1 MQLKKIHN
9 ILLIFCLINSVNAQ
23 LTTTPGMSPAALVQN
38 VLLGTGVTV
47 SNIQFTGNAAAI
59 SKFTATNTN
68 LGITNGIVM
77 TTGTTYNNGDGPQG
91 PNNQPDGGF
100 DNNAPGNALLG
111 TIANGTTYNAAIL
124 KFDFI
129 PFADTVKFK
138 YVFGSEEYPEYAPPQ
153 SADYNDVF
161 GFFISGPGISG
172 QQNIAKLPNGS
183 IVSINNINP
192 VNNSFYY
199 INNGNGN
206 QAPYNGS
213 SNYIQYDG
221 FTKVLEAIAP
231 VQCGKKY
238 QLVLS
243 IADVG
248 DGVWDSGIFLEANS
262 LTSKKPIEID
272 YTISGQSF
280 GNDSTMAEGCVSAT
294 FTLTR
299 PASSSSSAVTIP
311 LTVSGTAIQG
321 VDYSAI
327 PTSVSFQP
335 GQTSIQFTFNALADI
350 LTEGL
355 ESVILTFGL
364 TDACGNN
371 TPEIF
376 NLGINDIQP
385 VAVTVQSG
393 SVLCPG
399 DDLEVIANA
408 TGGVG
413 PYTYLWNTGAT
424 TSSIFVSPTS
434 SQTYTV
440 TVVDNCLLQSATGSG
455 TVSVPVYPPLSVQST
470 ADITEIC
477 PYLPTDLLGIV
488 SGGAGNYTYQW
499 SSTVEGQLGTQ
510 IGQTVTPSTTT
521 IYTITATDQCG
532 TVDSAAT
539 IYTVTSPP
547 LVLTMSPG
555 VEICPFDGVTVSV
568 TATGGYGN
576 YYYIWPQTGDTINQ
590 IFVNPGITTTYNVIV
605 SDDCQTFTVN
615 GNTTITVVKPTAD
628 FIISSQTLFN
638 DLPITFQNTTLNG
651 DYYQWNFGDGNT
663 SNLVNPN
670 NTYDLPG
677 TYQILLIATDEKGCI
692 DSIQKP
698 ITIEDEYY
706 VYVPNA
712 FTPDG
717 ERFNTYFCISTIGVK
732 SGEILIFNRW
742 GELVFESKD
751 LNFQWDGTYNGTLIQ
766 DGTLSWKLNY
776 TTNSGRTK
784 KITGHITILK

>member
-1 MQLKKIHN
+1 
-9 ILLIFCLINSVNAQ
+9 
-23 LTTTPGMSPAALVQN
+23 
-38 VLLGTGVTV
+38 
-47 SNIQFTGNAAAI
+47 
-59 SKFTATNTN
+59 
-68 LGITNGIVM
+68 
-77 TTGTTYNNGDGPQG
+77 
-91 PNNQPDGGF
+91 
-100 DNNAPGNALLG
+100 
-111 TIANGTTYNAAIL
+111 
-124 KFDFI
+124 
-129 PFADTVKFK
+129 
-138 YVFGSEEYPEYAPPQ
+138 
-153 SADYNDVF
+153 
-161 GFFISGPGISG
+161 
-172 QQNIAKLPNGS
+172 
-183 IVSINNINP
+183 
-192 VNNSFYY
+192 
-199 INNGNGN
+199 
-206 QAPYNGS
+206 
-213 SNYIQYDG
+213 
-221 FTKVLEAIAP
+221 
-231 VQCGKKY
+231 
-238 QLVLS
+238 LS

-299 PASSSSSAVTIP
+299 PASSSASAVTIP
-311 LTVSGTAIQG
+311 ITVSGTATQG

-335 GQTSIQFTFNALADI
+335 GQTSIQFTFNALADV

-413 PYTYLWNTGAT
+413 PYTYLWNTGET

-434 SQTYTV
+434 TQTYTV

-555 VEICPFDGVTVSV
+555 VEICPFDGVNVSV

-590 IFVNPGITTTYNVIV
+590 IFVNPGTTTTYNVIV

-651 DYYQWNFGDGNT
+651 DYYQWYFGDGNT

-677 TYQILLIATDEKGCI
+677 TYQILLIATDQKGCI

-776 TTNSGRTK
+776 TTNSGRSK

>member
-129 PFADTVKFK
+129 PFADTIKFR

-311 LTVSGTAIQG
+311 ITVSGTAIQG

-413 PYTYLWNTGAT
+413 PYTYLWNTGET

-590 IFVNPGITTTYNVIV
+590 IFVNPGTTTTYNVIV

-651 DYYQWNFGDGNT
+651 DYYQWYFGDGNT
-663 SNLVNPN
+663 SNLVHPN

-677 TYQILLIATDEKGCI
+677 TYQILLIATDQKGCI

>member
-1 MQLKKIHN
+1 
-9 ILLIFCLINSVNAQ
+9 
-23 LTTTPGMSPAALVQN
+23 
-38 VLLGTGVTV
+38 
-47 SNIQFTGNAAAI
+47 
-59 SKFTATNTN
+59 
-68 LGITNGIVM
+68 
-77 TTGTTYNNGDGPQG
+77 
-91 PNNQPDGGF
+91 
-100 DNNAPGNALLG
+100 
-111 TIANGTTYNAAIL
+111 
-124 KFDFI
+124 
-129 PFADTVKFK
+129 
-138 YVFGSEEYPEYAPPQ
+138 
-153 SADYNDVF
+153 
-161 GFFISGPGISG
+161 
-172 QQNIAKLPNGS
+172 
-183 IVSINNINP
+183 
-192 VNNSFYY
+192 
-199 INNGNGN
+199 
-206 QAPYNGS
+206 
-213 SNYIQYDG
+213 
-221 FTKVLEAIAP
+221 
-231 VQCGKKY
+231 
-238 QLVLS
+238 
-243 IADVG
+243 
-248 DGVWDSGIFLEANS
+248 
-262 LTSKKPIEID
+262 
-272 YTISGQSF
+272 
-280 GNDSTMAEGCVSAT
+280 
-294 FTLTR
+294 
-299 PASSSSSAVTIP
+299 
-311 LTVSGTAIQG
+311 
-321 VDYSAI
+321 
-327 PTSVSFQP
+327 
-335 GQTSIQFTFNALADI
+335 
-350 LTEGL
+350 
-355 ESVILTFGL
+355 
-364 TDACGNN
+364 
-371 TPEIF
+371 
-376 NLGINDIQP
+376 
-385 VAVTVQSG
+385 
-393 SVLCPG
+393 
-399 DDLEVIANA
+399 
-408 TGGVG
+408 
-413 PYTYLWNTGAT
+413 
-424 TSSIFVSPTS
+424 
-434 SQTYTV
+434 
-440 TVVDNCLLQSATGSG
+440 
-455 TVSVPVYPPLSVQST
+455 VPVYPPLSVQST

-477 PYLPTDLLGIV
+477 PYIPTDLLGVV

-499 SSTVEGQLGTQ
+499 SSSVEGQLGNQ

-532 TVDSAAT
+532 SVDSAAT

-590 IFVNPGITTTYNVIV
+590 IFVNPGTTTTYNVIV

-677 TYQILLIATDEKGCI
+677 TYQILLIATDQKGCI

-784 KITGHITILK
+784 KITGHITILR

>member
-1 MQLKKIHN
+1 MQIIKIHS
-9 ILLIFCLINSVNAQ
+9 ILLFFCFINTVNAQ

-91 PNNQPDGGF
+91 PNNKPDGGF

-129 PFADTVKFK
+129 PFADTVKFR

-161 GFFISGPGISG
+161 GFFISGPGIVG

-238 QLVLS
+238 QLILS

-294 FTLTR
+294 FTLSR

-311 LTVSGTAIQG
+311 ITVSGTAIQG
-321 VDYSAI
+321 VDYSSI
-327 PTSVSFQP
+327 PSSVTFQP
-335 GQTSIQFTFNALADI
+335 GQTAIQFTFNALADV

-355 ESVILTFGL
+355 ESLTLTFGL
-364 TDACGNN
+364 TDACGNVK
-371 TPEIF
+371 PEIF

-413 PYTYLWNTGAT
+413 PYSYLWNTGET

-434 SQTYTV
+434 TQTYTV

-455 TVSVPVYPPLSVQST
+455 TVSVPVYPPLVVQST

-477 PYLPTDLLGIV
+477 PYIPTDLLGVI
-488 SGGAGNYTYQW
+488 SGGAGNYSYQW
-499 SSTVEGQLGTQ
+499 SSTIEGQLGNQ
-510 IGQTVTPSTTT
+510 IGQTVSPSTTT
-521 IYTITATDQCG
+521 TYTITVSDQCG
-532 TVDSAAT
+532 SVDSAAT
-539 IYTVTSPP
+539 IYTITSPP

-555 VEICPFDGVTVSV
+555 VEICPFEGVSVSV

-590 IFVNPGITTTYNVIV
+590 IFVNPGTTTTYNVIV

-615 GNTTITVVKPTAD
+615 GNTTITVVNPTAD
-628 FIISSQTLFN
+628 FIISSQTIFN
-638 DLPITFQNTTLNG
+638 DLPITFQNTTSNG
-651 DYYQWNFGDGNT
+651 DYYQWYFGDGNSST
-663 SNLVNPN
+663 LVHPN

-698 ITIEDEYY
+698 ITIEEEYY

-742 GELVFESKD
+742 GELIFESKD
-751 LNFQWDGTYNGTLIQ
+751 LDFQWDGTYNGTLIQ
-766 DGTLSWKLNY
+766 DGTFSWKFSY

-784 KITGHITILK
+784 KITGHISILK

>member
-129 PFADTVKFK
+129 PFADTIKFR

-299 PASSSSSAVTIP
+299 PASSSASAVTIP
-311 LTVSGTAIQG
+311 ITVSGTAIQG

-364 TDACGNN
+364 TDACGNVK
-371 TPEIF
+371 PEIF

-413 PYTYLWNTGAT
+413 PYTYLWNTGET

-590 IFVNPGITTTYNVIV
+590 IFVNPGTTTTYNVIV

-651 DYYQWNFGDGNT
+651 DYYQWYFGDGNT
-663 SNLVNPN
+663 SNLVHPN

-677 TYQILLIATDEKGCI
+677 TYQILLIATDQKGCI

>member
-1 MQLKKIHN
+1 MQLKKIHSF
-9 ILLIFCLINSVNAQ
+9 LLIFCLINSVNAQ

-59 SKFTATNTN
+59 SKFTANNTN
-68 LGITNGIVM
+68 LGIASGIVM

-129 PFADTVKFK
+129 PFADTVKFR

-299 PASSSSSAVTIP
+299 PASSSASAVTIP
-311 LTVSGTAIQG
+311 ITVSGTATQG

-335 GQTSIQFTFNALADI
+335 GQTSIQFTFNALADV

-413 PYTYLWNTGAT
+413 PYTYLWNTGET

-434 SQTYTV
+434 TQTYTV

-555 VEICPFDGVTVSV
+555 VEICPFDGVNVSV

-590 IFVNPGITTTYNVIV
+590 IFVNPGTTTTYNVIV

-651 DYYQWNFGDGNT
+651 DYYQWYFGDGNT

-677 TYQILLIATDEKGCI
+677 TYQILLIATDQKGCI

-776 TTNSGRTK
+776 TTNSGRSK

>member
-1 MQLKKIHN
+1 MQLNKIHSF
-9 ILLIFCLINSVNAQ
+9 LLIFCFINSVNAQ

-129 PFADTVKFK
+129 PFADTVKFR

-161 GFFISGPGISG
+161 GFFISGPGIVG

-311 LTVSGTAIQG
+311 ITVSGTAIQG

-335 GQTSIQFTFNALADI
+335 GQTSIQFTFNALADV

-364 TDACGNN
+364 TDACGNVK
-371 TPEIF
+371 PEIF

-413 PYTYLWNTGAT
+413 PYTYLWNTGET

-434 SQTYTV
+434 TQTYTV

-499 SSTVEGQLGTQ
+499 SSTVEGQLGNQ

-532 TVDSAAT
+532 SVDSAAT

-590 IFVNPGITTTYNVIV
+590 IFVNPGTTTTYNVIV

-651 DYYQWNFGDGNT
+651 DYYQWYFGDGNT
-663 SNLVNPN
+663 SNLVHPN

-677 TYQILLIATDEKGCI
+677 TYQILLIATDQKGCI

-766 DGTLSWKLNY
+766 DGTLSWKFNY

-784 KITGHITILK
+784 KITGHITLLK

>member
-129 PFADTVKFK
+129 PFADTIKFR

-183 IVSINNINP
+183 IVSNNNINP

-272 YTISGQSF
+272 YTISGHSF

-651 DYYQWNFGDGNT
+651 DYYQWYFGDGNT
-663 SNLVNPN
+663 SNLVHPN

-677 TYQILLIATDEKGCI
+677 TYQILLIASDQKGCI

>member
-1 MQLKKIHN
+1 M
-9 ILLIFCLINSVNAQ
+9 
-23 LTTTPGMSPAALVQN
+23 
-38 VLLGTGVTV
+38 
-47 SNIQFTGNAAAI
+47 
-59 SKFTATNTN
+59 
-68 LGITNGIVM
+68 
-77 TTGTTYNNGDGPQG
+77 YNQ
-91 PNNQPDGGF
+91 
-100 DNNAPGNALLG
+100 
-111 TIANGTTYNAAIL
+111 
-124 KFDFI
+124 
-129 PFADTVKFK
+129 
-138 YVFGSEEYPEYAPPQ
+138 
-153 SADYNDVF
+153 
-161 GFFISGPGISG
+161 
-172 QQNIAKLPNGS
+172 
-183 IVSINNINP
+183 
-192 VNNSFYY
+192 NNS
-199 INNGNGN
+199 
-206 QAPYNGS
+206 
-213 SNYIQYDG
+213 
-221 FTKVLEAIAP
+221 
-231 VQCGKKY
+231 
-238 QLVLS
+238 
-243 IADVG
+243 
-248 DGVWDSGIFLEANS
+248 
-262 LTSKKPIEID
+262 
-272 YTISGQSF
+272 SF
-280 GNDSTMAEGCVSAT
+280 
-294 FTLTR
+294 
-299 PASSSSSAVTIP
+299 
-311 LTVSGTAIQG
+311 
-321 VDYSAI
+321 
-327 PTSVSFQP
+327 SF
-335 GQTSIQFTFNALADI
+335 
-350 LTEGL
+350 
-355 ESVILTFGL
+355 
-364 TDACGNN
+364 
-371 TPEIF
+371 
-376 NLGINDIQP
+376 
-385 VAVTVQSG
+385 
-393 SVLCPG
+393 
-399 DDLEVIANA
+399 
-408 TGGVG
+408 
-413 PYTYLWNTGAT
+413 LWNTGET

-434 SQTYTV
+434 SHTYTV

-590 IFVNPGITTTYNVIV
+590 IFVNPGTTTTYNVIV

-651 DYYQWNFGDGNT
+651 DYYQWYFGDGNST
-663 SNLVNPN
+663 TLVNPN

-706 VYVPNA
+706 VYAPNA

>member
-129 PFADTVKFK
+129 PFADTIKFR

-568 TATGGYGN
+568 AATGGYGN

-590 IFVNPGITTTYNVIV
+590 IFVNPGTTTTYNVIV

-677 TYQILLIATDEKGCI
+677 TYQILLIATDQKGCI

>member
-129 PFADTVKFK
+129 PFADTIKFR

-364 TDACGNN
+364 TDACGNVK
-371 TPEIF
+371 PESF

-413 PYTYLWNTGAT
+413 PYTYLWNTGET

-555 VEICPFDGVTVSV
+555 VEICPFDGVSVSV
-568 TATGGYGN
+568 AATGGYGN

-590 IFVNPGITTTYNVIV
+590 IFVNPGTTTTYNVIV

-651 DYYQWNFGDGNT
+651 DYYQWYFGDGNT
-663 SNLVNPN
+663 SNLVHPN

-677 TYQILLIATDEKGCI
+677 TYQILLIASDQKGCI

>member
-1 MQLKKIHN
+1 MKCR
-9 ILLIFCLINSVNAQ
+9 ILHITFIVISSWNFINAQ
-23 LTTTPGMSPAALVQN
+23 LITTPGMSPAALVQN

-47 SNIQFTGNAAAI
+47 SNIQFSGNAAAI
-59 SKFTATNTN
+59 SKFTANNTN
-68 LGITNGIVM
+68 LGIASGIVM

-91 PNNQPDGGF
+91 PNNKPNSGN
-100 DNNAPGNALLG
+100 DNNAPGNAQLQN
-111 TIANGTTYNAAIL
+111 IANGTTYNAAIL
-124 KFDFI
+124 QFDFI
-129 PFADTVKFK
+129 PFSDTVKFK
-138 YVFGSEEYPEYAPPQ
+138 YVFGSEEYPEFAPPE
-153 SADYNDVF
+153 SADFNDVF

-172 QQNIAKLPNGS
+172 QQNIAKLANGS

-192 VNNSFYY
+192 VTNSSFY

-206 QAPYNGS
+206 QAPYNTS

-221 FTKVLEAIAP
+221 FTKVLEAISP

-238 QLVLS
+238 HLVLS

-248 DGVWDSGIFLEANS
+248 DGVWDSGIFLQANS
-262 LTSKKPIEID
+262 LSSKKPIEID

-299 PASSSSSAVTIP
+299 PANASANAVTIP
-311 LTVSGTAIQG
+311 ITVSGTATQG
-321 VDYSAI
+321 LDFSSI

-335 GQTSIQFTFNALADI
+335 GQSSAQFTFNALADI
-350 LTEGL
+350 LNEGV
-355 ESVILTFGL
+355 ETVVLTFGL
-364 TDACGNN
+364 TDACGNT
-371 TPEIF
+371 TPETF
-376 NLGINDIQP
+376 TLGINDIQP
-385 VAVTVQSG
+385 VSVTVQSG

-399 DDLEVIANA
+399 DDLEVIASPL
-408 TGGVG
+408 GGVG
-413 PYTYLWNTGAT
+413 PYTYLWNTGET
-424 TSSIFVSPTS
+424 TASIFVSPTS
-434 SQTYTV
+434 TQTYTV
-440 TVVDNCLLQSATGSG
+440 TVTDNCLLQSASGSG
-455 TVSVPVYPPLSVQST
+455 TVSVPIYPPLVVGSSP
-470 ADITEIC
+470 DITEIC
-477 PYLPTDLLGIV
+477 PYLPTDLLGTV

-499 SSTVEGQLGTQ
+499 SSDIDGLLGNL

-521 IYTITATDQCG
+521 IYTITITDQCG
-532 TVDSAAT
+532 TADSAVT
-539 IYTVTSPP
+539 IYTITSPP

-555 VEICPFDGVTVSV
+555 VEICPFDGVSVSV
-568 TATGGYGN
+568 SAVGGYGN
-576 YYYIWPQTGDTINQ
+576 YYYSWPQTGDTINQ

-651 DYYQWNFGDGNT
+651 DFFQWYFGDGNSST
-663 SNLVNPN
+663 LVNPN

-677 TYQILLIATDEKGCI
+677 TYEILLIATDQKGCI

-698 ITIEDEYY
+698 ITIEEEYY

-717 ERFNTYFCISTIGVK
+717 ERANTYFCISTIGVK
-732 SGEILIFNRW
+732 SGEIAIYNRW
-742 GELVFESKD
+742 GELVFESYD
-751 LNFQWDGTYNGTLIQ
+751 LDFQWDGTYNGILIQ
-766 DGTLSWKLNY
+766 DGTLSWKFKY
-776 TTNSGRTK
+776 TTNSGKTE
-784 KITGHITILK
+784 KITGHINVLK

>member
-129 PFADTVKFK
+129 PFADTIKFR

-311 LTVSGTAIQG
+311 ITVSGTAIQG

-434 SQTYTV
+434 TQSYTV
-440 TVVDNCLLQSATGSG
+440 TVIDNCLLQSATGSG

-477 PYLPTDLLGIV
+477 PYLPTDLLGVV

-521 IYTITATDQCG
+521 IYTITVTDQCG

-555 VEICPFDGVTVSV
+555 VEICPFDEVSV
-568 TATGGYGN
+568 SVAATGGYGN

-590 IFVNPGITTTYNVIV
+590 IFVNPGTTTTYNVIV

-717 ERFNTYFCISTIGVK
+717 ERFNSYFCISTIGVK
-732 SGEILIFNRW
+732 SGEIAIYNRW
-742 GELVFESKD
+742 GETVFESKD
-751 LNFQWDGTYNGTLIQ
+751 LHFQWDGTYNGRLVQ
-766 DGTLSWKLNY
+766 DGTLSWKLKY
-776 TTNSGRTK
+776 TTNSGRNLN
-784 KITGHITILK
+784 ITGHINVLK